1 MRRFTLNLPDGAM
14 AGIRFGADGPPDLVF
29 LHATGFNALT
39 YRELLEPLGER
50 FRIVALDQRGHGLSR
65 LPAVPE
71 EMPGWELYGRDMRA
85 VFDALGDGP
94 SLVLAGHSMGGA
106 VSMMAAEQRADRVA
120 SLVLLDPVMPTADW
134 IAKLY
139 ATEDLDAR
147 INGLPIARGASRRR
161 AWFAS
166 KREAIDAYRG
176 RGAFATWVGRFL
188 DDYVEDGFAP
198 MPDGDGDGVTLTC
211 AAAWEAATFAS
222 SRHNGADLLAR
233 VAVPATVLIGEKNS
247 VSRSVSDAASRTTAR
262 RTVETLPGTTHF
274 LPMERPDLV
283 RQRLLAALESRA
295 GLRTA
300 MVGAP
305 GLEPGTR

>member
-1 MRRFTLNLPDGAM
+1 MRRFTLSLPDGAM

-94 SLVLAGHSMGGA
+94 PLVLAGHSMGGA
-106 VSMMAAEQRADRVA
+106 VSMMAAERHAARVA
-120 SLVLLDPVMPTADW
+120 SLVLLDPVMPTAEW

-139 ATEDLDAR
+139 TPQDLDAR
-147 INGLPIARGASRRR
+147 IKDLPIARGASRRR

-188 DDYVEDGFAP
+188 EDYVEDGFAP
-198 MPDGDGDGVTLTC
+198 MPNGDGVTLTC

-233 VAVPATVLIGEKNS
+233 VPVPATILIGEINS
-247 VSRSVSDAASRTTAR
+247 VSRSVADAASRTTAR
-262 RTVETLPGTTHF
+262 RTVENVPGTTHF

-283 RQRLLAALESRA
+283 RQRLLAALESRTGA
-295 GLRTA
+295 G

>member
-1 MRRFTLNLPDGAM
+1 MRRFTLDLPDGTM

-39 YRELLEPLGER
+39 YRALLEPLAER

-71 EMPGWELYGRDMRA
+71 QMPGWELYGRDMDG

-94 SLVLAGHSMGGA
+94 PLVLAGHSMGGA
-106 VSMMAAEQRADRVA
+106 VSMMTAERHADRVA

-139 ATEDLDAR
+139 APQDLEAR
-147 INGLPIARGASRRR
+147 IKSLPIALGASRRR

-166 KREAIDAYRG
+166 KREAVDAYRG

-188 DDYVEDGFAP
+188 EDYVEDGFAP
-198 MPDGDGDGVTLTC
+198 MPDGDGVTLTC

-233 VAVPATVLIGEKNS
+233 VKVPATILIGEKHS
-247 VSRSVSDAASRTTAR
+247 VSRSVDDAASRTRVR
-262 RTVETLPGTTHF
+262 RTVEAVPGTTHF
-274 LPMERPDLV
+274 LPMERPDIV
-283 RQRLLAALESRA
+283 RQRLLAALEERTGVGA
-295 GLRTA
+295 GL
-300 MVGAP
+300 VGAP

>member
-1 MRRFTLNLPDGAM
+1 MRRITLELPDGAV

-39 YRELLEPLGER
+39 YRDLLAPLGER

-71 EMPGWELYGRDMRA
+71 QMPGWELYGRDMGA

-94 SLVLAGHSMGGA
+94 PLVLAGHSMGGA
-106 VSMMAAEQRADRVA
+106 VSMMVAERHADRVA
-120 SLVLLDPVMPTADW
+120 SLVLLDPVMPTAEW
-134 IAKLY
+134 IARLY
-139 ATEDLDAR
+139 APQDLDAR
-147 INGLPIARGASRRR
+147 IKGLPIAHGASRRR

-166 KREAIDAYRG
+166 KREAVDAYRG

-188 DDYVEDGFAP
+188 EDYVEDGFAP
-198 MPDGDGDGVTLTC
+198 MPDGDGVTLTC

-222 SRHNGADLLAR
+222 SGHNGADLLAR
-233 VAVPATVLIGEKNS
+233 VPVPATILIGEKNS
-247 VSRSVSDAASRTTAR
+247 VSRSADDAASRTTAR
-262 RTVETLPGTTHF
+262 RTVETVPGTTHF

-283 RQRLLAALESRA
+283 RQRLLAALESRIGA
-295 GLRTA
+295 G